1 MVPPAMNHG
10 AYSCDISASGCMIKA
25 QGSQQTPPLAAWTT
39 YLFQFMANHS
49 RSAKVQKLIRRVEI
63 LQNENGFIE
72 AQRLIGLLRKL
83 MQQHVNTIEKQKA
96 TIQQLKAEPK
106 VKKAMKAMKSMKA
119 K

>member
-1 MVPPAMNHG
+1 MNHG
-10 AYSCDISASGCMIKA
+10 AYSCDIPASGCIIKA

-63 LQNENGFIE
+63 LQDENGFIE

-83 MQQHVNTIEKQKA
+83 MQQHVNTIEKQKV
-96 TIQQLKAEPK
+96 TIQRLKAEPK
-106 VKKAMKAMKSMKA
+106 TKKAMKAKKSMKA